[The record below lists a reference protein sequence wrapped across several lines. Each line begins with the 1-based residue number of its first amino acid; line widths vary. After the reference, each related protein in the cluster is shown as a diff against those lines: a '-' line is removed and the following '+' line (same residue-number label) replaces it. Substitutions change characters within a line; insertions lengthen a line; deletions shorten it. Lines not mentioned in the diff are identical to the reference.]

1 MAIKDRDYR
10 SRALRRNLRKQA
22 RKGQL
27 TSREKKE
34 LLEQEAAFRDARRGR
49 APIVGGALAA
59 LGGALT
65 IPGVQ
70 AALGGMLD
78 RGEIT
83 EDEAK
88 ALQNE
93 ADKTAATGE
102 PTKDPVAAA
111 IENAMPAADVV
122 ADADMVET
130 EKPSPAEEALMK
142 RRGVAPSATDVEGL
156 ESRGLGEMTYS
167 VPRQQL
173 IDQLTGAFEAS
184 RGGGTVAVP
193 EYDDDGNVIY
203 DDDGNVVVEKEVPID
218 EFDVASDAVRR
229 LKALEA
235 GSEEARAKAELSDQ
249 ERRDAVEERAMD
261 VESRRVE
268 PLSRRGPSLITD
280 AERERV
286 SSQSEDARRRDRE
299 ASALVGAEL
308 DRALAGLPEGAGP
321 RMTAPSEILSG
332 SGLEELG
339 GRPRL
344 TSPNNPLSRRVQPV
358 TPQFAGQELGV
369 QDIPMP
375 EEDFRDEG
383 YLRTLSPRA
392 AGNIPAR
399 FGGDLAQIGRRSP
412 STIPSSMIDQLR
424 GSTLDPRLARSLD
437 MLRQTQ
443 ERGGMVSKKEALM
456 KKIRAKYGIR

>member
-34 LLEQEAAFRDARRGR
+34 LLEQEAAFRDARRAR

-70 AALGGMLD
+70 AALGGGMDSLRDFLD
-78 RGEIT
+78 RGDAT
-83 EDEAK
+83 DDGTKPEDEAK

-102 PTKDPVAAA
+102 PTKDPVA
-111 IENAMPAADVV
+111 EVV
-122 ADADMVET
+122 ADGDMVET
-130 EKPSPAEEALMK
+130 EKPSPAEEALLK

-156 ESRGLGEMTYS
+156 ENRGLGEMTYS

-184 RGGGTVAVP
+184 RGGGTRTVL
-193 EYDDDGNVIY
+193 EYDDQGNVI
-203 DDDGNVVVEKEVPID
+203 GEKEVPID

-235 GSEEARAKAELSDQ
+235 GSEEARGEAEISDQ
-249 ERRDAVEERAMD
+249 ERRDAVLERAMD

-299 ASALVGAEL
+299 ASALVGGEL
-308 DRALAGLPEGAGP
+308 DRALAGLPESAGP
-321 RMTAPSEILSG
+321 RMTTPAEILSG

-358 TPQFAGQELGV
+358 TPQFLGQELGL

-383 YLRTLSPRA
+383 YLRQLSPRS

-412 STIPSSMIDQLR
+412 STIPSSMIDKLM
-424 GSTLDPRLARSLD
+424 GGALDPRLARSLD
-437 MLRQTQ
+437 MFKQTQ

>member
-34 LLEQEAAFRDARRGR
+34 LLEQEAAFRDARRAR

-70 AALGGMLD
+70 TALGGGMDRLRDFLD
-78 RGEIT
+78 RGEAT
-83 EDEAK
+83 DDETK
-88 ALQNE
+88 ALQDA
-93 ADKTAATGE
+93 ADKAAAAGE
-102 PTKDPVAAA
+102 PTKDPVAES
-111 IENAMPAADVV
+111 IENAMPAAEVV
-122 ADADMVET
+122 ADGDMVET

-142 RRGVAPSATDVEGL
+142 RRGVDPSATDVEGL
-156 ESRGLGEMTYS
+156 ENRGLGEMTYS

-184 RGGGTVAVP
+184 RGGGTRTVL
-193 EYDDDGNVIY
+193 EYDDQGNVI
-203 DDDGNVVVEKEVPID
+203 GEKEVPID

-235 GSEEARAKAELSDQ
+235 GSEEARGEAEISDQ
-249 ERRDAVEERAMD
+249 ERRDAVLERAMD

-299 ASALVGAEL
+299 ASALVGGEL
-308 DRALAGLPEGAGP
+308 DRALAGLPESAGP
-321 RMTAPSEILSG
+321 RMTTPAEILSG

-358 TPQFAGQELGV
+358 TPQFLGQELGL

-412 STIPSSMIDQLR
+412 STIPSSMIDKLM
-424 GSTLDPRLARSLD
+424 GGALDPRLARSLD
-437 MLRQTQ
+437 MFKQTQ

>member
-34 LLEQEAAFRDARRGR
+34 LLEQEAAFRDARRAR

-70 AALGGMLD
+70 TALGGGMDRLRQMLEP
-78 RGEIT
+78 GEVKE
-83 EDEAK
+83 EDLK
-88 ALQNE
+88 KLQDA
-93 ADKTAATGE
+93 ADKTADAGE
-102 PTKDPVAAA
+102 PTKDPVAES
-111 IENAMPAADVV
+111 IENAMPAAEVV
-122 ADADMVET
+122 ADGDMVET
-130 EKPSPAEEALMK
+130 EKPYPADEVLMK
-142 RRGVAPSATDVEGL
+142 SRGGAFSATDVEGL
-156 ESRGLGEMTYS
+156 ENRGLGEMTYS

-184 RGGGTVAVP
+184 RGGGTRTVP
-193 EYDDDGNVIY
+193 EYDDDGNVI
-203 DDDGNVVVEKEVPID
+203 GEKEIPVD
-218 EFDVASDAVRR
+218 AFELASDAVRR
-229 LKALEA
+229 IKDLHVGENAVEQDLQE
-235 GSEEARAKAELSDQ
+235 Q
-249 ERRDAVEERAMD
+249 ERRDAVRERALA
-261 VESRRVE
+261 VERNRVE
-268 PLSRRGPSLITD
+268 PLSRRSPSLITD

-286 SSQSEDARRRDRE
+286 SSQLEDARGRARARARE
-299 ASALVGAEL
+299 QELIAGAEDAL
-308 DRALAGLPEGAGP
+308 ALAGGIQ
-321 RMTAPSEILSG
+321 EIDDNYLRPLS
-332 SGLEELG
+332 SRVARSIPTGLEDGVRSLSPIDDL
-339 GRPRL
+339 RP
-344 TSPNNPLSRRVQPV
+344 
-358 TPQFAGQELGV
+358 
-369 QDIPMP
+369 
-375 EEDFRDEG
+375 
-383 YLRTLSPRA
+383 LSPRA

-437 MLRQTQ
+437 MFKQTQ

>member
-70 AALGGMLD
+70 AALGGGMDSLRRMLE

-88 ALQNE
+88 EVQKAAE
-93 ADKTAATGE
+93 EVAATGE

-111 IENAMPAADVV
+111 IENAMPAAEVV
-122 ADADMVET
+122 ADGDMVET

-156 ESRGLGEMTYS
+156 ENRGLGEMTYS

-184 RGGGTVAVP
+184 RGGGTITVP
-193 EYDDDGNVIY
+193 EYDDEGNLT
-203 DDDGNVVVEKEVPID
+203 GEET
-218 EFDVASDAVRR
+218 DAVRR
-229 LKALEA
+229 LKNLQADSNVEKSERELADLRDEVRERAL
-235 GSEEARAKAELSDQ
+235 
-249 ERRDAVEERAMD
+249 AVERN
-261 VESRRVE
+261 RVE

-286 SSQSEDARRRDRE
+286 SSQSEDARRRRARE
-299 ASALVGAEL
+299 QELIAGAEDAL
-308 DRALAGLPEGAGP
+308 ALAGGIQ
-321 RMTAPSEILSG
+321 EIDDNYLRPLS
-332 SGLEELG
+332 SRVARSIPTGLEDGVRSLSPIDDL
-339 GRPRL
+339 RP
-344 TSPNNPLSRRVQPV
+344 
-358 TPQFAGQELGV
+358 
-369 QDIPMP
+369 
-375 EEDFRDEG
+375 
-383 YLRTLSPRA
+383 LSPRA

-412 STIPSSMIDQLR
+412 STIPSSMIDQLM

-437 MLRQTQ
+437 MANQTQ

>member
-34 LLEQEAAFRDARRGR
+34 LLEQEAAFRDARRAR

-70 AALGGMLD
+70 TALGGGMDSLRDFLD
-78 RGEIT
+78 RGDT
-83 EDEAK
+83 TDDGTKPEDEAK
-88 ALQNE
+88 ALQE
-93 ADKTAATGE
+93 AQGE
-102 PTKDPVAAA
+102 PTKDPVADPMK
-111 IENAMPAADVV
+111 NAMPAAEVV

-184 RGGGTVAVP
+184 RGGGTRTVP
-193 EYDDDGNVIY
+193 EYDDYGNLTGEEI
-203 DDDGNVVVEKEVPID
+203 EVPLD
-218 EFDVASDAVRR
+218 EFEFATDAVRR
-229 LKALEA
+229 LKNLQADSNVEKSERELADLRDEVRERAL
-235 GSEEARAKAELSDQ
+235 
-249 ERRDAVEERAMD
+249 AVER
-261 VESRRVE
+261 SRVE

-286 SSQSEDARRRDRE
+286 SSQLEDARRRRARE
-299 ASALVGAEL
+299 QELIAGAEDAL
-308 DRALAGLPEGAGP
+308 ALAGGIQ
-321 RMTAPSEILSG
+321 EIDDNYLRPLS
-332 SGLEELG
+332 SRVARSIPTGLEDGVRSLSPIDDL
-339 GRPRL
+339 RP
-344 TSPNNPLSRRVQPV
+344 
-358 TPQFAGQELGV
+358 
-369 QDIPMP
+369 
-375 EEDFRDEG
+375 
-383 YLRTLSPRA
+383 LSPRA

-412 STIPSSMIDQLR
+412 STIPSSMIDQLM

-437 MLRQTQ
+437 MFKQTQ